1 MMNERRVV
9 ITGLGIISPNGGIGK
24 ESFSKAIFNGVSGVK
39 PISLFD
45 TSAFKAHTAAEI
57 RDFQAQEILGS
68 VGLRVLDRS
77 ARLLCSA
84 ALLALQ
90 DAAVEIKEDNSR
102 NIGLVAGNT
111 LGSLKSICDF
121 DKVAIKDG
129 PQYVNPS
136 LFPNTVI
143 NSQVS
148 HTCIRLNIKG
158 FNATISTGF
167 SASLDAVNYAI
178 NFIKLGRKKM
188 ILAGGVEEL
197 CMETFLGFHKVGLLA
212 GLKKG
217 SVELSCPFDRRRNGI
232 ILGEGSCVLMLEDLE
247 SALER
252 NANIYAE
259 IKGYGT
265 CFEACCFGKH
275 NPGAAGLKE
284 AMQSA
289 LKKAEIRPQEVD
301 YICSGANS
309 TVDLDAM
316 EARCIKEVFFGSF
329 NSVQVSSI
337 KSMIGESFSASGA
350 LQAAAAVLA
359 IERQMIPPTI
369 NYEEKDESC
378 DFPYI
383 TEARACR
390 VNNAMVNAFGPGG
403 RNSSLIISKFFN

>member
-1 MMNERRVV
+1 MDNKRVV
-9 ITGLGIISPNGGIGK
+9 VTGLGIISPNSGIGK
-24 ESFSKAIFNGVSGVK
+24 DSFSEAIFNGISGIK

-45 TSAFKAHTAAEI
+45 TSAFKVHTAAEI
-57 RDFQAQEILGS
+57 QDFRAQEILGPE
-68 VGLRVLDRS
+68 GLRVLDRS

-84 ALLALQ
+84 TLLALQ
-90 DAAVEIKEDNSR
+90 DAGIEIKEDNSR

-143 NSQVS
+143 NAQVS
-148 HTCIRLNIKG
+148 HACIRLNIKG

-167 SASLDAVNYAI
+167 SASLDAINYAL
-178 NFIKLGRKKM
+178 NFIKLGRKNI

-197 CMETFLGFHKVGLLA
+197 CMETFLGFHKIGLLA
-212 GLKKG
+212 GIKKG
-217 SVELSCPFDRRRNGI
+217 SVELSCPFDKRRNGI

-252 NANIYAE
+252 NAHIYAE

-265 CFEACCFGKH
+265 CFEACRPGQH
-275 NPGAAGLKE
+275 NLGAAGLKE

-289 LKKAEIRPQEVD
+289 LKKAKIKPQEID

-309 TVDLDAM
+309 TVNSDAM
-316 EARCIKEVFFGSF
+316 EAKCIKEVFADSF
-329 NSVQVSSI
+329 NSLQVSSL

-350 LQAAAAVLA
+350 LQVAAAVLA

-378 DFPYI
+378 DLSYV
-383 TEARACR
+383 TQARACR
-390 VNNAMVNAFGPGG
+390 VNNAIVNAFGLGSG
-403 RNSSLIISKFFN
+403 NSSLIISRFFN